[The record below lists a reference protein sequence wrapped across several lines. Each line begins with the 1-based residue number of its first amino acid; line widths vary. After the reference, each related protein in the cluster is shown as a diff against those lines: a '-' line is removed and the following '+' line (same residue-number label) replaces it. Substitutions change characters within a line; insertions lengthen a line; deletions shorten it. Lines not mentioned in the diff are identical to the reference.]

1 MSRGSAVPL
10 GWLRSLWRRKLIVAL
25 GAAAGAA
32 VAVAIVNVLPASFTS
47 EGLILVDDRVP
58 SAPAE
63 PNNQAA
69 GTSGSNRTQTEAD
82 IIGSRKI
89 AEAVV
94 VQLGLADSAAL
105 RSGLRWPA
113 WLRPW
118 VTELASAVDGLL
130 GDDPDA
136 ASKMSREEKEAAA
149 VEAVQRQLRVG
160 VDPKSNVISVRFS
173 APSSGFA
180 ATVVNAVMDAYVAE
194 DLAAREAMASQ
205 PDRRLNERLAALRAA
220 FDDADRK
227 VQAFRSENNLVD
239 GPAAA
244 AANAALDQLQR
255 ERDSRAQAYYAFLA
269 RVEQTRISSGQTAT
283 ARIVSP
289 AKPAIRPDGPT
300 VSMIA
305 LLGALVGLLGT
316 AIIVAGRQMLWGRIG
331 SSREL
336 SLASGV
342 ANIGTLPFSRQWA
355 QPGMAVGILEAR
367 ETGIADT
374 LRGVRTALRNLSQ
387 PDDATVVLV
396 TSAERGD
403 GKSTTAASLASVCAL
418 DGLRVL
424 LIEADLYRPRLAA
437 ILGWQLSRSLES
449 VLDGADSF
457 EDALCVDPQTGLHG
471 LFAAGSADS
480 PLAVLESPAFRD
492 LMGRVRRDYDIVIMD
507 SPPVLRVADPVVLAA
522 HSDAILFAVGWG
534 RISRAMLAEAL
545 ERLPPSQP
553 GELMTVMTR
562 VPRHHLERQGYYRG
576 YGRTVTS
583 AGSTL
588 RQVGRSQT
596 VTTTRPVDEPQLA
609 EVMSTGL
616 AQPQPGQSA
625 GRGDESNKRH
635 RWAPSAT
642 AVVGAAAAMIAGV
655 LMLIMPPV
663 ETADE
668 AQSRAAAQAER
679 QSDRVSTPR
688 AKEQA
693 RIAAPAESTRKA
705 EEEELARKA
714 AAEKQAAEIA
724 ARRQTEEAERKA
736 QEEAAARAAAE
747 EKAAAEAEAE
757 ARRVVQ
763 EMALAE
769 AAERKAAE
777 EKAAAEAA
785 AAARWREEEA
795 ARRAAEQKA
804 KAEAREKAEA
814 EARATAE
821 ENAKRQAADEARRQ
835 AEVEARRAA
844 DARPKSD
851 AEARQGAEAAEAALR
866 LSEQD
871 RKRVQV
877 ALTSLGHDVRA
888 TSGTFGPRTRAMIAA
903 WQRKQGL
910 PETGYL
916 TSAQLAALQQQA
928 APMLA
933 KYDDAQGK
941 PEAAPRKNEGDTQS
955 PEITEAA
962 LRLSEQERKRV
973 QVALNSLGHDIGGAT
988 GYFGPR
994 TRAMITA
1001 WQKKQG
1007 MPETGYLTAVQ
1018 LAALRRQAASALAKY
1033 DQAQRRAAEDT
1044 PRTE

>member
-1 MSRGSAVPL
+1 MSRGYAVPL

-47 EGLILVDDRVP
+47 VGLILVDDRVP

-105 RSGLRWPA
+105 RSALRWPA

-130 GDDPDA
+130 GNDPDA

-149 VEAVQRQLRVG
+149 VDAMQRRLRVG

-205 PDRRLNERLAALRAA
+205 SDRRLNERLATLRAA
-220 FDDADRK
+220 FDDADYK

-244 AANAALDQLQR
+244 AANAVLDQLQR
-255 ERDSRAQAYYAFLA
+255 ERDARAQAYYAFLA

-305 LLGALVGLLGT
+305 LLGAFVGLLGT
-316 AIIVAGRQMLWGRIG
+316 AAIVAGRQMLRGRIG

-374 LRGVRTALRNLSQ
+374 LRGMRTALRNLSQ
-387 PDDATVVLV
+387 PDDATVVLI

-403 GKSTTAASLASVCAL
+403 GKSTTAASLASICAL

-437 ILGWQLSRSLES
+437 ILGWQLGRSLES

-492 LMGRVRRDYDIVIMD
+492 LMVRVRRDYDIVIMD

-522 HSDAILFAVGWG
+522 HSDAILFAVGWE
-534 RISRAMLAEAL
+534 RISEAMLAEAL

-562 VPRHHLERQGYYRG
+562 VPRRHLERQGYYRG
-576 YGRTVTS
+576 YGRTVRS

-588 RQVGRSQT
+588 RQAGRPQT
-596 VTTTRPVDEPQLA
+596 VATTRPVDEPQMV
-609 EVMSTGL
+609 EVVSTAP

-635 RWAPSAT
+635 PWAPSVT
-642 AVVGAAAAMIAGV
+642 AAVGAAAAMIAGV

-663 ETADE
+663 ETPDE
-668 AQSRAAAQAER
+668 AQRRAAALAER

-688 AKEQA
+688 PTEQA

-724 ARRQTEEAERKA
+724 ARRQTEEAQRKA

-747 EKAAAEAEAE
+747 EKAAAAEAE

-763 EMALAE
+763 ERALAE

-821 ENAKRQAADEARRQ
+821 ESAKRQAADEARRQ

-844 DARPKSD
+844 EARPKPD

-928 APMLA
+928 APTLA

-941 PEAAPRKNEGDTQS
+941 PEAAPRKNEEEMQS

-973 QVALNSLGHDIGGAT
+973 QVALNSLGHDIGGTT

-994 TRAMITA
+994 TRAMIAA
-1001 WQKKQG
+1001 WQKKQSLA
-1007 MPETGYLTAVQ
+1007 ETGYLTAGQ
-1018 LAALRRQAASALAKY
+1018 LATLRQQAAPALAKY
-1033 DQAQRRAAEDT
+1033 DQAQRKAAENT
-1044 PRTE
+1044 QRTE